1 MPPIGRFEDV
11 SSGIRQSGGDI
22 TQTLSE
28 WRDEGVKCYVLDRGG
43 GDIKDTTIEGKC
55 GFILSDDLLLELDR
69 RDIGGAV
76 SISLGKT
83 WLQGHSCI
91 TIVHYHIDSQI
102 Q

>member
-1 MPPIGRFEDV
+1 MFWIE
-11 SSGIRQSGGDI
+11 
-22 TQTLSE
+22 
-28 WRDEGVKCYVLDRGG
+28 G